1 MVNEGVRKVVRPST
15 DSSHGSEV
23 LRTLS
28 PRAMT
33 PPRMGKID
41 LFRGIAILAVI
52 LYHINGSII
61 FPGGWGLVRASNGVA
76 RFVDGSRALRLVFL
90 PFHFGRV
97 GVNLFFVISGL
108 CIHMRYA
115 FAQAGASRPPPFS
128 AKVFFG
134 RRFFRIYPVYWV
146 ALALGVVVGPIV
158 YSIAVSPNGRPG
170 AVHFP
175 SVGNVAAHLV
185 MLHSFF
191 RAYMMDILPPLWSIA
206 TEEQFYIL
214 YPLVFV
220 LIGRRLSVP
229 SLVLILLGVTAVWR
243 AGFVLFNPAPM
254 TFSDGPFL
262 VWVFGFSVAR
272 YYEWSLGALLAWA
285 MANKR
290 SLAMF
295 PVGPI
300 RFLGARP
307 RLVMLLGVTL
317 IAAGATS
324 LLNVRV
330 KWMVEDPCYST
341 GWFLILAATL
351 LPRYPQPGSLDTGQ
365 DHAFSIPF
373 LSIAGA
379 WASKRLQNLGRRS
392 YSVYLLHELVLF
404 GTVAL
409 MHRFDLPRVAVAA
422 PLGGLMIWMFCY
434 PFYRYVEAPC
444 ENRSKEV
451 GRSRAASPADRV
463 SRVPSGALVA
473 GRQRPLFPSA
483 RNDQS
488 DRPSGT

>member
-1 MVNEGVRKVVRPST
+1 M
-15 DSSHGSEV
+15 
-23 LRTLS
+23 LS
-28 PRAMT
+28 PRAMAS
-33 PPRMGKID
+33 PRVGEID

-76 RFVDGSRALRLVFL
+76 RFVDGSRALRLIFL

-115 FAQAGASRPPPFS
+115 FAQTGASRPPFS

-158 YSIAVSPNGRPG
+158 YSLAASPKS
-170 AVHFP
+170 AIHFP
-175 SVGNVAAHLV
+175 SVGSVAAHLI

-214 YPLVFV
+214 YPLIFV

-229 SLVLILLGVTAVWR
+229 SLVLVLLGVTVAWR
-243 AGFVLFNPAPM
+243 AAFVLFSPVPM

-307 RLVMLLGVTL
+307 RLVMILGVTL
-317 IAAGATS
+317 IAGGAAS
-324 LLNVRV
+324 LFNVRV

-341 GWFLILAATL
+341 GWFLILAAAL
-351 LPRYPQPGSLDTGQ
+351 LPRYAQPGSPQGTGQQ
-365 DHAFSIPF
+365 DHAFIPF
-373 LSIAGA
+373 LSICGA

-392 YSVYLLHELVLF
+392 YSVYLLHELVLL

-451 GRSRAASPADRV
+451 GRSRAATPGERV
-463 SRVPSGALVA
+463 SRVPRGAMVTD
-473 GRQRPLFPSA
+473 RRRPVFPST

-488 DRPSGT
+488 DRPSS